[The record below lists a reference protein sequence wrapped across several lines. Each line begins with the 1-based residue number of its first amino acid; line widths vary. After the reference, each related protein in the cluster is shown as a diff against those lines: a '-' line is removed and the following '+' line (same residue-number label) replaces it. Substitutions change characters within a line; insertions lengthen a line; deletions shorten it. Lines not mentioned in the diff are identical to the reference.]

1 VETGLS
7 VTAKLLSLPEAA
19 ELAALR
25 AWHEGL
31 SSRDAVARYLG
42 QARSAGQ
49 SSRGVIGAIR
59 RDIAAFARSRHR
71 DDLAKLFTGPAR
83 KGPAA
88 ARAVATAIEQLRSAP
103 VPVPLIGD
111 GVDHWLE
118 PRVAAA
124 LRKAG
129 IKTLADLTLRVPR
142 RRRWWVDID
151 GIGKAGARRIEA
163 FFAAHEDLTD
173 RARAL
178 LVTQAPSDVVPW
190 EKLVVPH
197 EVDGTVGLHRAPRAS
212 CALRANNDYEAV
224 QAWLSLHEAPATQ
237 RAYRKE
243 AERLILWAIV
253 ERGVALSSLATEDAV
268 TYRAFLRQP
277 TPRQRWVG
285 PASPRHSAEWRPFAG
300 GLSTRSRA
308 YALSVL
314 SSMFRWLIEQRYVLA
329 NPFAGIKVRGA
340 RQTTLDTTRSF
351 SEGEWKLVRTVAEGL
366 EWTYG
371 WQPGAAQRLRF
382 LIDFSYSTGLRAGEL
397 VHAKLGSIEV
407 DAHGDTWLHVVG
419 KGSKAG
425 KVVLPGLA
433 RGVLDRD
440 LAQRGLPVTPAKWN
454 PATPLLGSLDGEGGH
469 HAQAAVGD
477 REEVLRR
484 DGRRLGGYESGVGR
498 EAAPG
503 HAALDAAHA
512 RHPCTSARRRTDHRA
527 RQPAARVLVDHVH
540 VPALGRSSP
549 GQADRWGIRGAC
561 GVTGRGRLKR
571 VNLHRKHKG
580 SPRAGFASAC
590 RG

>member
-1 VETGLS
+1 VEIALS
-7 VTAKLLSLPEAA
+7 VTATPLSLPDAA
-19 ELAALR
+19 SLAALR

-31 SSRDAVARYLG
+31 SSRDAVTLYLG
-42 QARSAGQ
+42 EAREAGQ

-59 RDIAAFARSRHR
+59 REIAAFARSRHR

-83 KGPAA
+83 KGPAS
-88 ARAVATAIEQLRSAP
+88 ARAMAAAIEQLRSAA

-111 GVDHWLE
+111 CVDLWLA
-118 PRVAAA
+118 PRVAAV
-124 LRKAG
+124 LRQAG

-142 RRRWWVDID
+142 RRRWWVEID
-151 GIGKAGARRIEA
+151 GLGAAGARQIEA
-163 FFAAHEDLTD
+163 FFAEHADLTD

-178 LVTQAPSDVVPW
+178 LVTTSTSELVPW

-197 EVDGTVGLHRAPRAS
+197 EVDGSMGLHRAPRAS
-212 CALRANNDYEAV
+212 CVLRANNDYAAV
-224 QAWLSLHEAPATQ
+224 QAWLSLHEASATQ

-268 TYRAFLRQP
+268 AYRAFLRQP
-277 TPRQRWVG
+277 SPKGRWVG
-285 PASPRHSAEWRPFAG
+285 PAAPRTSAEWRPFAG

-308 YALSVL
+308 YSLSVL

-329 NPFAGIKVRGA
+329 NPFAGIKVRGV
-340 RQTTLDTTRSF
+340 RQATLDTTRSF

-371 WQPGAAQRLRF
+371 WQPGAAHRLRF

-397 VHAKLGSIEV
+397 VHATLGSIEV
-407 DAHGDTWLHVVG
+407 DAPGDTWLHVVG

-433 RGVLDRD
+433 RGVLDRH

-454 PATPLLGSLDGEGGH
+454 PATPVLGSLDGEAGITSKRLW
-469 HAQAAVGD
+469 AIVKRFFATTADVLAD
-477 REEVLRR
+477 TNPALAEKLRR
-484 DGRRLGGYESGVGR
+484 ATPHWMRHT
-498 EAAPG
+498 
-503 HAALDAAHA
+503 HATHAL
-512 RHPCTSARRRTDHRA
+512 
-527 RQPAARVLVDHVH
+527 Q
-540 VPALGRSSP
+540 
-549 GQADRWGIRGAC
+549 RGAELTT
-561 GVTGRGRLKR
+561 VRD
-571 VNLHRKHKG
+571 NLRHASLSTTSMYLHSDDLR
-580 SPRAGFASAC
+580 RAKQIGGAFEAPAS
-590 RG
+590 

>member
-1 VETGLS
+1 MEIALS
-7 VTAKLLSLPEAA
+7 VTATPLSLPDAA
-19 ELAALR
+19 SLAALR

-31 SSRDAVARYLG
+31 SSRDAVTLYLG
-42 QARSAGQ
+42 EAREAGQ

-59 RDIAAFARSRHR
+59 REIAAFARSRHR

-83 KGPAA
+83 KGPAS
-88 ARAVATAIEQLRSAP
+88 ARAMAAAVEQLRSAA

-111 GVDHWLE
+111 CVDLWLA
-118 PRVAAA
+118 PRVAAV
-124 LRKAG
+124 LRQAG

-142 RRRWWVDID
+142 RRRWWVEID
-151 GIGKAGARRIEA
+151 GLGAAGARQIEA
-163 FFAAHEDLTD
+163 FFAEHADLTD

-178 LVTQAPSDVVPW
+178 LVTTSTSELVPW

-197 EVDGTVGLHRAPRAS
+197 EVDGSMGLHRAPRAS
-212 CALRANNDYEAV
+212 CVLRASNDYAAV
-224 QAWLSLHEAPATQ
+224 QAWLSLHEASATQ

-268 TYRAFLRQP
+268 AYRAFLRQP
-277 TPRQRWVG
+277 SPKGRWVG
-285 PASPRHSAEWRPFAG
+285 PAAPRTSAEWRPFAG

-308 YALSVL
+308 YSLSVL

-329 NPFAGIKVRGA
+329 NPFAGIKVRGV
-340 RQTTLDTTRSF
+340 RQATLDTTRSF

-371 WQPGAAQRLRF
+371 WQPGAAHRLRF

-397 VHAKLGSIEV
+397 VHATLGSIEV
-407 DAHGDTWLHVVG
+407 DAPGDTWLHVVG

-433 RGVLDRD
+433 RGVLDRH

-454 PATPLLGSLDGEGGH
+454 PATPVLGSLDGEAGITSKRLW
-469 HAQAAVGD
+469 AIVKRFFATTADVLAD
-477 REEVLRR
+477 TNPALAEKLRR
-484 DGRRLGGYESGVGR
+484 ATPHWMRHT
-498 EAAPG
+498 
-503 HAALDAAHA
+503 HATHAL
-512 RHPCTSARRRTDHRA
+512 
-527 RQPAARVLVDHVH
+527 Q
-540 VPALGRSSP
+540 
-549 GQADRWGIRGAC
+549 RGAELTT
-561 GVTGRGRLKR
+561 VRD
-571 VNLHRKHKG
+571 NLRHASLSTTSMYLHSDDLR
-580 SPRAGFASAC
+580 RAKQIGGAFEAPAS
-590 RG
+590 